1 MEIQYGDT
9 ERKTFNFPQW
19 ASNELF
25 HFAQWS
31 WWSVWRVPWVW
42 ALDTAQKS
50 VPPIFNRTYSWK
62 CVAKTR
68 EGFGVCF
75 PMSNPRPSS
84 SHWFYGTGLPDLI
97 SFKTTRV
104 SSEHNWWFH
113 TLELYGLAYQWV
125 NSIRMAAFLPIGNL
139 FKCWPSMKSKTH
151 LFNCSAPIYCKSETT
166 LTPQTVDKK

>member
-1 MEIQYGDT
+1 MSIKRTCSFCPMNLMIGVECAMSLRVRCCT
-9 ERKTFNFPQW
+9 EM
-19 ASNELF
+19 
-25 HFAQWS
+25 
-31 WWSVWRVPWVW
+31 
-42 ALDTAQKS
+42 S
-50 VPPIFNRTYSWK
+50 VPAIPPFSNRTYSWK

-104 SSEHNWWFH
+104 SSERNWWFH

-139 FKCWPSMKSKTH
+139 LKCWPSMKSKTH

-166 LTPQTVDKK
+166 LTPQTVAKK